1 MADSVSGWG
10 SYRQCDTER
19 DHFPLES
26 WRFLQI
32 ISYCLLISVLSMTC
46 LSSGPA
52 CNQIQPAAEVAVW
65 VLCSRGLVFWVCLL
79 GEAIYQHE
87 VFRHSQAHTLLAWS
101 LGSQSLP
108 QSPYC
113 SFLWNLKSHWFVCY
127 CVLSTYR
134 ACIWQIL
141 LVSPKVTA
149 RCFLVNVQ
157 SNNQVMSLFLL
168 GNISLTYSMGNFPP
182 ISRSS
187 VFSYMTGAPSSEL
200 MYEPRCEC
208 VRTGMIW
215 VGVGA

>member
-32 ISYCLLISVLSMTC
+32 ISYCLLIPVLSMTC

-65 VLCSRGLVFWVCLL
+65 VLCSRGLVVWVCLL

-101 LGSQSLP
+101 LSSQSLP
-108 QSPYC
+108 QSPTVE
-113 SFLWNLKSHWFVCY
+113 SSEISNRIGFFVPLCTFKPIGF
-127 CVLSTYR
+127 V
-134 ACIWQIL
+134 ADAG
-141 LVSPKVTA
+141 VSPSVTGW
-149 RCFLVNVQ
+149 CHLVKFW
-157 SNNQVMSLFLL
+157 SNKQVMSLFPS
-168 GNISLTYSMGNFPP
+168 GDISLTCMGNFPP

-187 VFSYMTGAPSSEL
+187 VLSYMTSALSSEWC
-200 MYEPRCEC
+200 MSQ
-208 VRTGMIW
+208 
-215 VGVGA
+215 GVNVSELGWYGWG